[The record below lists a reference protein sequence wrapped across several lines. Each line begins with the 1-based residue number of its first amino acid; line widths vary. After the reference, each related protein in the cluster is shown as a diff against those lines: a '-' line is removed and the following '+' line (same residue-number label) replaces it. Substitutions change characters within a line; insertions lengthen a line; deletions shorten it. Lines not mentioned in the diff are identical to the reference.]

1 MAAQGRL
8 NMSQIA
14 ALPQSHLLYEACQL
28 VQVRRI
34 VGYSSDAGFRQIIKF
49 HILARCDFREGG
61 FSATVR
67 FNYPINTCEQRKSI
81 RDDAF
86 YITNA

>member
-1 MAAQGRL
+1 
-8 NMSQIA
+8 MSQVA
-14 ALPQSHLLYEACQL
+14 ALSQSHLLHEACQL

-34 VGYSSDAGFRQIIKF
+34 VGYSSNSGFRQIIKF

-67 FNYPINTCEQRKSI
+67 FNYPINTCARRKSI
-81 RDDAF
+81 RDIAF
-86 YITNA
+86 YITYDRFWT